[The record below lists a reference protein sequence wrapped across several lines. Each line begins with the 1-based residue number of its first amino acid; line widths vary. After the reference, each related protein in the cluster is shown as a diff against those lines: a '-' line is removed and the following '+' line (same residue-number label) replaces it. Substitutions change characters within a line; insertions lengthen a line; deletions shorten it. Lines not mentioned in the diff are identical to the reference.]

1 MRRRGF
7 RWPARG
13 IVGWVLGLVLW
24 GCEPARE
31 GPAGEV
37 PGDGAD
43 VSTPEDLPGEEA
55 ETPGPLPR
63 SLPLDQWRIASSEAV
78 GQDGASISQ
87 PGFDDASWL
96 PARVPGTVAGAQ
108 EEEGLLGDPRFGR
121 NLQDVPGWTWSFL
134 PMPPDSPYGVGWWWR
149 TEFDAPPREPDQ
161 RLWLV
166 FEGINYRAD
175 VWVNGRLVAS
185 RDQVIGTFREHRLD
199 VTDFL
204 PSSGPCAVAVE
215 VFAPDIF
222 TDLAI
227 YFVDWNPEPPD
238 YSMGLWMPARVE
250 VRGPVALR
258 DPAVTT
264 RLLPD
269 GTAELTL
276 VAGLSNAREVPQ
288 EVRVAGRFG
297 GKAFE
302 DTVSLGP
309 GESREFAWTSD
320 QIPAL
325 RVPDPVLWWPY
336 AWGEPHLYRMDLEA
350 RVDGVLSDAVSFDFG
365 IREVTSE
372 VLPPNQRVY
381 RINGRPI
388 LIRGAG
394 WVPDLFHRHD
404 PRRDRDEIA
413 YVKDLGLNAIRLEGK
428 LKDHAFYDLC
438 DREGI
443 LVMPGW
449 CCCDAWEDWD
459 HWGDAQRT
467 VARASLETQL
477 RRLRRHPSV
486 FTWLNGSDFHPPPD
500 VEQMYLEVAREARW
514 DLPVVSSATET
525 PSTVTGPS
533 GMKMTGPYHWVPPNY
548 WYLAVPRDP
557 MDLAGRVD
565 WEWMYGGA
573 FGFNSESSPGFSIPP
588 LESLLR
594 MMPEGDLWPP
604 GETFLFHS
612 GGLGSAPERLR
623 VYLAGMSARLGAPDG
638 AADLAQKAQ
647 VFQNEAHRAMFEAQG
662 RNKYLATGHIQWMLN
677 NAWPGLIWQLYDW
690 FLRPGG
696 TYYGARKALRP
707 LHVQYAYDDRG
718 VWVVNSTIRDVRDLQ
733 VEARL
738 YALDGTRVVQRT
750 TVIETLP
757 ADGKALALALGPDI
771 DDQAPALAPV
781 FFADLWLRDAAGAE
795 VDRNTYW
802 ITIAEDACTWE
813 STPDNLPKVQ
823 VADQSALAS
832 LPPVA
837 IQRDPFTT
845 TRQGEEVEV
854 VQTLRNATAAIAFFV
869 EVSLWD
875 VGTGLPVLPILWD
888 DNDRTLFPGETATWR
903 GRVQAD
909 RVEGRSLE
917 VRVTGWNV
925 VP

>member
-1 MRRRGF
+1 MAGGFHRRRWTGF
-7 RWPARG
+7 GMLAVWLA
-13 IVGWVLGLVLW
+13 LG
-24 GCEPARE
+24 GCGTDRE
-31 GPAGEV
+31 GPAGDV
-37 PGDGAD
+37 LGDGID
-43 VSTPEDLPGEEA
+43 LPGPQDLPGEET
-55 ETPGPLPR
+55 EVPGPLPR
-63 SLPLDQWRIASSEAV
+63 VLPLPQWRIASSEEV
-78 GQDGASISQ
+78 GEDGGAISL
-87 PGFDDASWL
+87 PGFDDSRWI

-108 EEEGLLGDPRFGR
+108 EEAGLLGDPRYGR
-121 NLQDVPGWTWSFL
+121 NLQSLPGWTWSFL

-149 TEFDAPPREPDQ
+149 TEFEAPVREEGQ
-161 RLWLV
+161 RHWLV
-166 FEGINYRAD
+166 FEGINYRAE
-175 VWVNGRLVAS
+175 VWVNGRRAAS
-185 RDQVIGTFREHRLD
+185 PDQVVGTFREHRLD
-199 VTDFL
+199 VTDLL
-204 PSSGPCAVAVE
+204 PARGPCAVAVQ

-250 VRGPVALR
+250 VRGPVMIR

-269 GTAELTL
+269 GAADLSL
-276 VAGLSNAREVPQ
+276 VAVLSNARDLPAD
-288 EVRVAGRFG
+288 VRISGRFG
-297 GKAFE
+297 ETAFDHE
-302 DTVSLGP
+302 VSLGP
-309 GESREFAWTSD
+309 GESREFAWTSAD
-320 QIPAL
+320 IPAL

-336 AWGEPHLYRMDLEA
+336 AWGDPHLYRMDLEV
-350 RVDGVLSDAVSFDFG
+350 RVDGVLSDAASFDFG
-365 IREVTSE
+365 IREVTAE
-372 VLPPNQRVY
+372 VMPPNQLLY

-394 WVPDLFHRHD
+394 WVPDLFYRHD

-428 LKDHAFYDLC
+428 LEDHEFYDLC

-443 LVMPGW
+443 LLMPGW
-449 CCCDAWEDWD
+449 CCCDAWEDWE
-459 HWGDAQRT
+459 HWGDEQRS

-500 VEQMYLEVAREARW
+500 VERMYLEVAREARW
-514 DLPVVSSATET
+514 DLPMVSNATET
-525 PSTVTGPS
+525 PSTVSGPS
-533 GMKMTGPYHWVPPNY
+533 GMKMTGPYHWVPPAY

-557 MDLAGRVD
+557 MDLSGRVD

-588 LESLLR
+588 LDSLMR

-604 GETFLFHS
+604 GDTFLFHS

-623 VYLAGMSARLGAPDG
+623 VYLDGMNARLGPPDG
-638 AADLAQKAQ
+638 VADLARKAQ
-647 VFQNEAHRAMFEAQG
+647 VFQYEAHRAMFEAQG
-662 RNKYLATGHIQWMLN
+662 RNKHVATGHIQWMLN

-718 VWVVNSTIRDVRDLQ
+718 VWVVNSTIRDHRGLR
-733 VEARL
+733 VEAAL
-738 YALDGTRVVQRT
+738 YAIDGTRVADRSSV
-750 TVIETLP
+750 VEDLP
-757 ADGKALALALGPDI
+757 GDGKTLALSLAPDI
-771 DDQAPALAPV
+771 DDHAQTLAPV
-781 FFADLWLRDAAGAE
+781 FFADLRLRDAAGAE
-795 VDRNTYW
+795 IDRNTYW
-802 ITIAEDACTWE
+802 LTIAEDAFTWE
-813 STPDNLPKVQ
+813 PTPDNLPKVR

-832 LPPVA
+832 LPPVSLR
-837 IQRDPFTT
+837 RDPFTVD
-845 TRQGEEVEV
+845 RQGDEVEV
-854 VQTLRNATAAIAFFV
+854 VQTLRNDTSAIAFFV
-869 EVSLWD
+869 EVTLWD
-875 VGTGLPVLPILWD
+875 LERGLPVLPILWD

-903 GRVQAD
+903 GRVRAD
-909 RVEGRSLE
+909 RVEGRTLE
-917 VRVTGWNV
+917 IRVTGWNV